1 MTWCHIAKTANPKKN
16 AVGTS
21 VPNNTFLEPKFYHDF
36 PPYLAEDIQL
46 YNFDILES
54 DAISVGQQFY
64 PSTYLDI
71 KHDII

>member
-1 MTWCHIAKTANPKKN
+1 MVSYCKNCKSYKN
-16 AVGTS
+16 AVRTS
-21 VPNNTFLEPKFYHDF
+21 VPNDTFMEPKFYHDF

-46 YNFDILES
+46 YIFDILES

-64 PSTYLDI
+64 PSIYLDI

>member
-1 MTWCHIAKTANPKKN
+1 M
-16 AVGTS
+16 
-21 VPNNTFLEPKFYHDF
+21 EPKFYHDF

-46 YNFDILES
+46 YIFDILES

-64 PSTYLDI
+64 PSIYLDI